1 MATTKWYT
9 ISELSGF
16 NSQNGYVGE
25 TSWFWGRYS
34 KGARSGYIGVGNVNG
49 SSRSAVLVF
58 WLPFPSS
65 LISSNIT
72 IDKIEVQMNQTVSS
86 GISSGKNYATY
97 ACTTAV
103 QPDTPKAW
111 NGSGQTNDPKIFAT
125 DNSITTKTS
134 GTTWNPTYTYKVTNR
149 SNLPAGTK
157 GCYIQFSGGNYQV
170 QSMSEFTMGPNTY
183 PRFKFTYTDSSSTPT
198 NYTIT
203 YNPNGAPGSSVSVSV
218 ASGSKYT
225 LRSCPWTRSGYTFK
239 GWSASPTGTTPASSP
254 QTCTG
259 NKTWYAIWQSDA
271 SSKTIFFYPIS
282 TSGLVGDYPGQKIAS
297 SKDSYFK
304 FPTMSDLKWTRS
316 GFTLQYW
323 NTNRQLSGT
332 NYYPGSSYQI
342 AYSDLQDSYYAVWQ
356 PSTPNNVTF
365 TFDPGSY
372 SDGSKV
378 SYTRSYAYSTREV
391 SLPDGDNYFTG
402 RSDSGSQ
409 KNFYLTCDCG
419 AGSFSNGVSVAQ
431 VSNDW
436 TRLQTQYV
444 QTAWQLD
451 DTVTSK
457 DPLNSYMPNQNVT
470 FYPYW
475 GSTSNTWQYDVV
487 LKIPNEQPTRSGY
500 SFVEWNTSSSG
511 RGTSYQPGGSIHQL
525 KTDGS
530 FSNKTLYAIWETNQ
544 VYINYYI
551 DNDTA
556 QPTNT
561 VVQGPY
567 DVGDTVK
574 LSDGSGWISS
584 KWGSSVT
591 FYTNYN
597 FQGGSFSNG
606 VTPNST
612 YSVSRTGKYD
622 WVISGWL
629 RGSQHYELSEQ
640 IRLNSNISLYPYWA
654 DSSSIVSHA
663 KFTPITPIRKG
674 YKFLNWNTQ
683 ANGNGTA
690 YYANTNYDTS
700 DIDKDLTLYAIWE
713 PEWTIK
719 INNGTSWGD
728 YHVWIYTGVTSNNGW
743 QQAIPYVYDGSN
755 WKLTKI

>member
-16 NSQNGYVGE
+16 NSKNGYVGG

-65 LISSNIT
+65 LINSNIT

-97 ACTTAV
+97 ACATGV

-111 NGSGQTNDPKIFAT
+111 NGTGQTNNPKIFAT
-125 DNSITTKTS
+125 DNTVTTRTA

-149 SNLPAGTK
+149 SNLPAGSK

-183 PRFKFTYTDSSSTPT
+183 PRFRFTYTDSSSTPT
-198 NYTIT
+198 PTNYTIT
-203 YNPNGAPGSSVSVSV
+203 YYRNFSTSDNTTKSGGTV
-218 ASGSKYT
+218 ASGKYYE
-225 LRSCPWTRSGYTFK
+225 LIACPWTRSGYSFN
-239 GWSASPTGTTPASSP
+239 GWATSRSASSGHGANTSVQAFKNQTWYATWVQNVVTQYTVNFYPGDHANVSNTLANAISRTYPEDGSLELLSSTAFTGQPDYTYYTTNYYLQGGDVTSYNYPSSSSRYTRSGSSSNYCYSVRDDKKTDYSYEYWRGSDGYLRRCGDTYTGLNKNMDMWPNWTGTTNYNAQFNPP
-254 QTCTG
+254 
-259 NKTWYAIWQSDA
+259 DA
-271 SSKTIFFYPIS
+271 SRTGY
-282 TSGLVGDYPGQKIAS
+282 
-297 SKDSYFK
+297 
-304 FPTMSDLKWTRS
+304 R
-316 GFTLQYW
+316 
-323 NTNRQLSGT
+323 LSGWAT
-332 NYYPGSSYQI
+332 SSTG
-342 AYSDLQDSYYAVWQ
+342 
-356 PSTPNNVTF
+356 TPNYQ
-365 TFDPGSY
+365 S
-372 SDGSKV
+372 
-378 SYTRSYAYSTREV
+378 
-391 SLPDGDNYFTG
+391 
-402 RSDSGSQ
+402 
-409 KNFYLTCDCG
+409 
-419 AGSFSNGVSVAQ
+419 
-431 VSNDW
+431 
-436 TRLQTQYV
+436 
-444 QTAWQLD
+444 
-451 DTVTSK
+451 
-457 DPLNSYMPNQNVT
+457 
-470 FYPYW
+470 
-475 GSTSNTWQYDVV
+475 
-487 LKIPNEQPTRSGY
+487 
-500 SFVEWNTSSSG
+500 
-511 RGTSYQPGGSIHQL
+511 GTSYQQS
-525 KTDGS
+525 
-530 FSNKTLYAIWETNQ
+530 SNQNLYAIWEADQ
-544 VYINYYI
+544 VYINYYT
-551 DNDTA
+551 DNVTA
-556 QPTNT
+556 QPTST

-567 DVGDTVK
+567 DIGDTVK
-574 LSDGSGWISS
+574 LSNGSGWTSS
-584 KWGSSVT
+584 KWGTSVT
-591 FYTNYN
+591 FQTNYN

-629 RGSQHYELSEQ
+629 HGSQHYELEDW
-640 IRLNSNISLYPYWA
+640 ITLNSNISFYPYWA

-690 YYANTNYDTS
+690 YYANTEYDTS
-700 DIDKDLTLYAIWE
+700 AIDEDLTLYAIWE

-719 INNGTSWGD
+719 INNGTNWGD
-728 YHVWIYTGVTSNNGW
+728 YHVWIYTGATSNNGW

>member
-16 NSQNGYVGE
+16 NSKNGYIGE
-25 TSWFWGRYS
+25 TSWYWGKYNN
-34 KGARSGYIGVGNVNG
+34 GARSGYIGVGNVNG

-72 IDKIEVQMNQTVSS
+72 IDEIEVQMNQTVSS
-86 GISSGKNYATY
+86 GISSGNNYATY
-97 ACTTAV
+97 ACAVGV

-111 NGSGQTNDPKIFAT
+111 NGSGRTNNPKIFAT
-125 DNSITTKTS
+125 DNTVTTRTA

-149 SNLPAGTK
+149 SNLPAGSK

-183 PRFKFTYTDSSSTPT
+183 PRFRFTYTDSSSTPT

-203 YNPNGAPGSSVSVSV
+203 YYRNFSTSDNTKQSGGTVASGKYYVLDDCHWTRQGYSFNGWVASRSSSVIYDPGSSVKASSNQTWYATWTQNVTQYTVKFYPGDHATVSNTSANAISRTYTEGGSLTLLSNTAFTGESEYTYYTTNYYLQGGDI
-218 ASGSKYT
+218 ASYNYPSSSSSY
-225 LRSCPWTRSGYTFK
+225 TRSGSSSNYCYSVRDDKKSSYSYEYWYGSDTSGIRKCGDTYNNLDGNINMWPYWSETVNYNAQFNPPDASRTGYRLS
-239 GWSASPTGTTPASSP
+239 GWATSPTGTP
-254 QTCTG
+254 
-259 NKTWYAIWQSDA
+259 NY
-271 SSKTIFFYPIS
+271 Y
-282 TSGLVGDYPGQKIAS
+282 
-297 SKDSYFK
+297 
-304 FPTMSDLKWTRS
+304 
-316 GFTLQYW
+316 
-323 NTNRQLSGT
+323 SGT
-332 NYYPGSSYQI
+332 NYQQSS
-342 AYSDLQDSYYAVWQ
+342 
-356 PSTPNNVTF
+356 
-365 TFDPGSY
+365 
-372 SDGSKV
+372 
-378 SYTRSYAYSTREV
+378 
-391 SLPDGDNYFTG
+391 
-402 RSDSGSQ
+402 
-409 KNFYLTCDCG
+409 
-419 AGSFSNGVSVAQ
+419 
-431 VSNDW
+431 
-436 TRLQTQYV
+436 
-444 QTAWQLD
+444 
-451 DTVTSK
+451 
-457 DPLNSYMPNQNVT
+457 NQN
-470 FYPYW
+470 
-475 GSTSNTWQYDVV
+475 
-487 LKIPNEQPTRSGY
+487 
-500 SFVEWNTSSSG
+500 
-511 RGTSYQPGGSIHQL
+511 
-525 KTDGS
+525 
-530 FSNKTLYAIWETNQ
+530 LYAIWEADQ
-544 VYINYYI
+544 VYINYYT

-556 QPTNT
+556 QPTDT

-567 DVGDTVK
+567 DIGDTVT
-574 LSDGSGWISS
+574 LSNGSGWFSS

-591 FYTNYN
+591 FYTYYN

-663 KFTPITPIRKG
+663 AFTPFTPIRKG

-690 YYANTNYDTS
+690 YYANTEYDTS
-700 DIDKDLTLYAIWE
+700 AIDKDLTLYAIWE

-728 YHVWIYTGVTSNNGW
+728 YHVWIYTGATSNNGW

>member
-111 NGSGQTNDPKIFAT
+111 NGTGQTNNPKIFAT

-134 GTTWNPTYTYKVTNR
+134 GTTWNPTYTYTVTNR
-149 SNLPAGTK
+149 RNLPAGTK

-170 QSMSEFTMGPNTY
+170 QSMSEFTMGATTY

-297 SKDSYFK
+297 SNDSYFK

-342 AYSDLQDSYYAVWQ
+342 AYSDLQDS
-356 PSTPNNVTF
+356 
-365 TFDPGSY
+365 
-372 SDGSKV
+372 
-378 SYTRSYAYSTREV
+378 
-391 SLPDGDNYFTG
+391 
-402 RSDSGSQ
+402 
-409 KNFYLTCDCG
+409 
-419 AGSFSNGVSVAQ
+419 
-431 VSNDW
+431 
-436 TRLQTQYV
+436 
-444 QTAWQLD
+444 
-451 DTVTSK
+451 
-457 DPLNSYMPNQNVT
+457 
-470 FYPYW
+470 
-475 GSTSNTWQYDVV
+475 
-487 LKIPNEQPTRSGY
+487 
-500 SFVEWNTSSSG
+500 
-511 RGTSYQPGGSIHQL
+511 
-525 KTDGS
+525 
-530 FSNKTLYAIWETNQ
+530 
-544 VYINYYI
+544 
-551 DNDTA
+551 
-556 QPTNT
+556 
-561 VVQGPY
+561 
-567 DVGDTVK
+567 
-574 LSDGSGWISS
+574 
-584 KWGSSVT
+584 
-591 FYTNYN
+591 
-597 FQGGSFSNG
+597 
-606 VTPNST
+606 
-612 YSVSRTGKYD
+612 
-622 WVISGWL
+622 
-629 RGSQHYELSEQ
+629 
-640 IRLNSNISLYPYWA
+640 
-654 DSSSIVSHA
+654 
-663 KFTPITPIRKG
+663 
-674 YKFLNWNTQ
+674 
-683 ANGNGTA
+683 
-690 YYANTNYDTS
+690 
-700 DIDKDLTLYAIWE
+700 
-713 PEWTIK
+713 
-719 INNGTSWGD
+719 
-728 YHVWIYTGVTSNNGW
+728 
-743 QQAIPYVYDGSN
+743 
-755 WKLTKI
+755 

>member
-16 NSQNGYVGE
+16 NSKNGYVGE

-97 ACTTAV
+97 ACATGV

-111 NGSGQTNDPKIFAT
+111 NGTGQTNNPKIFAT

-149 SNLPAGTK
+149 SNLPAGSK

-170 QSMSEFTMGPNTY
+170 QSMSEFTMGATTY

-259 NKTWYAIWQSDA
+259 NKTWYAIWVKNVVTQYTVNFYPGDHAMVSNTPANAISRTYPEDG
-271 SSKTIFFYPIS
+271 SLELLSKTAFTGRPDYTYYTTNYYLQGGDVTSYNYP
-282 TSGLVGDYPGQKIAS
+282 S
-297 SKDSYFK
+297 SSSNY
-304 FPTMSDLKWTRS
+304 TRS
-316 GFTLQYW
+316 GSSSNYCYSVEDDKKTDYSYEYW
-323 NTNRQLSGT
+323 RGSDGYLRRCGDTYTGLNKNMDMWPNWTGSVGYNAQFNPPNATRTGYRLSGWATSPTGTPNYYSGT
-332 NYYPGSSYQI
+332 NYQQSS
-342 AYSDLQDSYYAVWQ
+342 
-356 PSTPNNVTF
+356 
-365 TFDPGSY
+365 
-372 SDGSKV
+372 
-378 SYTRSYAYSTREV
+378 
-391 SLPDGDNYFTG
+391 
-402 RSDSGSQ
+402 
-409 KNFYLTCDCG
+409 
-419 AGSFSNGVSVAQ
+419 
-431 VSNDW
+431 
-436 TRLQTQYV
+436 
-444 QTAWQLD
+444 
-451 DTVTSK
+451 
-457 DPLNSYMPNQNVT
+457 NQN
-470 FYPYW
+470 
-475 GSTSNTWQYDVV
+475 
-487 LKIPNEQPTRSGY
+487 
-500 SFVEWNTSSSG
+500 
-511 RGTSYQPGGSIHQL
+511 
-525 KTDGS
+525 
-530 FSNKTLYAIWETNQ
+530 LYAIWEADQ
-544 VYINYYI
+544 VYINYYT

-567 DVGDTVK
+567 DVGNRVQ

-584 KWGSSVT
+584 KWGTSVT

-629 RGSQHYELSEQ
+629 RGSQRYELSEQ

-690 YYANTNYDTS
+690 YYANTEYNTS
-700 DIDKDLTLYAIWE
+700 AIDKDLTLYAIWE

-728 YHVWIYTGVTSNNGW
+728 YHVWIYTGATSNNGW

>member
-16 NSQNGYVGE
+16 NSKNGYVGE

-86 GISSGKNYATY
+86 GIPSGKNYATY
-97 ACTTAV
+97 ACATGV

-111 NGSGQTNDPKIFAT
+111 NGTGQTNNPKIFAT

-149 SNLPAGTK
+149 SNLPAGSK

-203 YNPNGAPGSSVSVSV
+203 YYRNFDTSDNTTKSGGTV
-218 ASGSKYT
+218 ASGTYYVLDDCHWTRQGYSFNGWVASRSSSVIYNPGAEVRASSNQTWYATWVKNVTQYT
-225 LRSCPWTRSGYTFK
+225 VNFYPGVHATVSNTSANAISRTYTEGGSLTLLSSTAFTGESEYTYYTTNYYLQGGDVTSYNYPSSSSSYTRSGSSSNYCYSVRDDKKSSYSYDYWRGSDGYLRQCGDTYNNLSGDMNMWPDWSETVNYNAQFNPPNATRTGYRLS
-239 GWSASPTGTTPASSP
+239 GWATSPTGTP
-254 QTCTG
+254 
-259 NKTWYAIWQSDA
+259 NY
-271 SSKTIFFYPIS
+271 Y
-282 TSGLVGDYPGQKIAS
+282 
-297 SKDSYFK
+297 
-304 FPTMSDLKWTRS
+304 
-316 GFTLQYW
+316 
-323 NTNRQLSGT
+323 SGT
-332 NYYPGSSYQI
+332 NYQQSS
-342 AYSDLQDSYYAVWQ
+342 
-356 PSTPNNVTF
+356 
-365 TFDPGSY
+365 
-372 SDGSKV
+372 
-378 SYTRSYAYSTREV
+378 
-391 SLPDGDNYFTG
+391 
-402 RSDSGSQ
+402 
-409 KNFYLTCDCG
+409 
-419 AGSFSNGVSVAQ
+419 
-431 VSNDW
+431 
-436 TRLQTQYV
+436 
-444 QTAWQLD
+444 
-451 DTVTSK
+451 
-457 DPLNSYMPNQNVT
+457 NQN
-470 FYPYW
+470 
-475 GSTSNTWQYDVV
+475 
-487 LKIPNEQPTRSGY
+487 
-500 SFVEWNTSSSG
+500 
-511 RGTSYQPGGSIHQL
+511 
-525 KTDGS
+525 
-530 FSNKTLYAIWETNQ
+530 LYAIWEADQ
-544 VYINYYI
+544 VYINYYT
-551 DNDTA
+551 DKDTA

-567 DVGDTVK
+567 DVGDRVQ
-574 LSDGSGWISS
+574 LSDGSDWISS

-622 WVISGWL
+622 WIISGWL
-629 RGSQHYELSEQ
+629 RGNQHYELSEQ

-690 YYANTNYDTS
+690 YYANTEYNTS
-700 DIDKDLTLYAIWE
+700 AIDKDLTLYAIWE

-719 INNGTSWGD
+719 INNGTNWGD
-728 YHVWIYTGVTSNNGW
+728 YHVWIYTGTTSNNGW

>member
-97 ACTTAV
+97 ACATGV

-111 NGSGQTNDPKIFAT
+111 NGTGQTNNPKIFAT
-125 DNSITTKTS
+125 DNTVTTRTA

-183 PRFKFTYTDSSSTPT
+183 PKFRFTYTDSSTPSVS
-198 NYTIT
+198 NKTISFFPIYQLT
-203 YNPNGAPGSSVSVSV
+203 SGSSPGYVTAFSNKSTFRFPT
-218 ASGSKYT
+218 ASDLG
-225 LRSCPWTRSGYTFK
+225 WTRSGYTL
-239 GWSASPTGTTPASSP
+239 A
-254 QTCTG
+254 
-259 NKTWYAIWQSDA
+259 N
-271 SSKTIFFYPIS
+271 
-282 TSGLVGDYPGQKIAS
+282 
-297 SKDSYFK
+297 
-304 FPTMSDLKWTRS
+304 
-316 GFTLQYW
+316 W
-323 NTNRQLSGT
+323 NTTQSSTGT
-332 NYYPGSSYQI
+332 NYSPGSTYAI
-342 AYSDLQDSYYAVWQ
+342 TYSDLQSSYYARWQ
-356 PSTPNNVTF
+356 QNAPSTVTF
-365 TFDPGSY
+365 TFDPGDY

-378 SYTRSYAYSTREV
+378 SYTRSYAYNTTKEI
-391 SLPDGDNYFTG
+391 SLPDGDDYFTG

-409 KNFYLTCDCG
+409 EFFYLTCDCG

-444 QTAWQLD
+444 QNGWSLNNG
-451 DTVTSK
+451 VTSG
-457 DPLNSYMPNQNVT
+457 DCLTRYTPNRDAT

-475 GSTSNTWQYDVV
+475 GGERISHWEWDVV
-487 LKIPNEQPTRSGY
+487 LKIPSEKPTRSGY
-500 SFVEWNTSSSG
+500 SFVKWNTNSSG
-511 RGTSYQPGGSIHQL
+511 TETSYQPGDSIRQL
-525 KTDGS
+525 ASNGY
-530 FSNKTLYAIWETNQ
+530 FSNITLYAIWRTSEFKITFSPGNYGQGRSKELTTTNGQ
-544 VYINYYI
+544 LTTLPSDYFTRPAGTTYYFNYYLQGGTMSTPPGFSV
-551 DNDTA
+551 DTPATYGPHYQTSNKTTYYHNYWNNDPNGTS
-556 QPTNT
+556 Q
-561 VVQGPY
+561 
-567 DVGDTVK
+567 
-574 LSDGSGWISS
+574 SGEGVNYWNCNKTYTFTSNLTLYPE
-584 KWGSSVT
+584 WGSRVPK
-591 FYTNYN
+591 YTLP
-597 FQGGSFSNG
+597 
-606 VTPNST
+606 TPT
-612 YSVSRTGKYD
+612 KV
-622 WVISGWL
+622 
-629 RGSQHYELSEQ
+629 
-640 IRLNSNISLYPYWA
+640 
-654 DSSSIVSHA
+654 
-663 KFTPITPIRKG
+663 G
-674 YKFLNWNTQ
+674 YKFVAWNTNAQ
-683 ANGNGTA
+683 GTG
-690 YYANTNYDTS
+690 TNYAAGTEFALRS
-700 DIDKDLTLYAIWE
+700 NKTFYAIWE

-719 INNGTSWGD
+719 INNRTTWGD
-728 YHVWIYTGVTSNNGW
+728 YHVWIYTGATSNNGW

>member
-16 NSQNGYVGE
+16 NSKNGYVGE

-86 GISSGKNYATY
+86 GISSGQNYATY
-97 ACTTAV
+97 ACAVGV

-111 NGSGQTNDPKIFAT
+111 NGSGQTNNPKVFAT
-125 DNSITTKTS
+125 DNSVTTRTA

-149 SNLPAGTK
+149 NNLPAGSK

-170 QSMSEFTMGPNTY
+170 QSMSQFTMGPNTY
-183 PRFKFTYTDSSSTPT
+183 PRFRFTYTDSSSTPT

-203 YNPNGAPGSSVSVSV
+203 YYRNFSTSDNTTKRGGTV
-218 ASGSKYT
+218 ASGDYYILEDCDWPRQGYSFNGWVASRSSSVIYNPGAEVQAFKNQTWYATWVQNEYT
-225 LRSCPWTRSGYTFK
+225 IKFYPGNHATVSNTPANAITRYTENGSLTLLSNTAFTGQPDYTYYTTNYYLQGGDVTSYNYPSSSSRYTRSGSSSNYCYSVEDDKKTDYNYEYWYGSDTSGVRKCGDTYNNLNQDINMWPNWTGTTNYNAQFNPPDASRTGYRLS
-239 GWSASPTGTTPASSP
+239 GWATSPTGTPNY
-254 QTCTG
+254 Q
-259 NKTWYAIWQSDA
+259 
-271 SSKTIFFYPIS
+271 
-282 TSGLVGDYPGQKIAS
+282 
-297 SKDSYFK
+297 
-304 FPTMSDLKWTRS
+304 
-316 GFTLQYW
+316 
-323 NTNRQLSGT
+323 SGT
-332 NYYPGSSYQI
+332 NYQQS
-342 AYSDLQDSYYAVWQ
+342 
-356 PSTPNNVTF
+356 
-365 TFDPGSY
+365 
-372 SDGSKV
+372 
-378 SYTRSYAYSTREV
+378 
-391 SLPDGDNYFTG
+391 
-402 RSDSGSQ
+402 
-409 KNFYLTCDCG
+409 
-419 AGSFSNGVSVAQ
+419 
-431 VSNDW
+431 
-436 TRLQTQYV
+436 
-444 QTAWQLD
+444 
-451 DTVTSK
+451 
-457 DPLNSYMPNQNVT
+457 
-470 FYPYW
+470 
-475 GSTSNTWQYDVV
+475 
-487 LKIPNEQPTRSGY
+487 
-500 SFVEWNTSSSG
+500 
-511 RGTSYQPGGSIHQL
+511 
-525 KTDGS
+525 
-530 FSNKTLYAIWETNQ
+530 SNKTLYAIWEASQ
-544 VYINYYI
+544 VYINYYT

-567 DVGDTVK
+567 DVGDTVQ
-574 LSDGSGWISS
+574 LSNGSGWISS
-584 KWGSSVT
+584 KWGTSVT

-663 KFTPITPIRKG
+663 AFTPITPIRKG

-683 ANGNGTA
+683 ANGSGTA
-690 YYANTNYDTS
+690 YYANTEYDTS
-700 DIDKDLTLYAIWE
+700 DIDKNLTLYAIWE

-719 INNGTSWGD
+719 INNGTNWGD
-728 YHVWIYTGVTSNNGW
+728 YHVWIYTGATSNNGW

>member
-111 NGSGQTNDPKIFAT
+111 NGSGRTNDPKIFAT

-170 QSMSEFTMGPNTY
+170 QSMSEFTMGATTY
-183 PRFKFTYTDSSSTPT
+183 PRFRFTYTDSSSTPT

-203 YNPNGAPGSSVSVSV
+203 YYRNFSTSDNTTKSGGTV
-218 ASGSKYT
+218 ASGKYYD
-225 LRSCPWTRSGYTFK
+225 LMACPWTRFGYSFNGWAASRSASSGHGAGTSVQAFNNQTWYATWVQNVTQYTVNFYPGDHANVSNTSANAISRTYTK
-239 GWSASPTGTTPASSP
+239 GGSLTLLSNTAFTGESEYTYYTTNYYLQGGDIASYNYPSSSSSYTRSGSSSNYCYSVRDDKKSSYSYEYWYGSDTSGIRKCGDTYNNLDGNINMWPYWTGTVSYNAQFNPPNASRTGYRLSGWATSPTGTPNY
-254 QTCTG
+254 Q
-259 NKTWYAIWQSDA
+259 
-271 SSKTIFFYPIS
+271 
-282 TSGLVGDYPGQKIAS
+282 
-297 SKDSYFK
+297 
-304 FPTMSDLKWTRS
+304 
-316 GFTLQYW
+316 
-323 NTNRQLSGT
+323 SGT
-332 NYYPGSSYQI
+332 NYQQSS
-342 AYSDLQDSYYAVWQ
+342 
-356 PSTPNNVTF
+356 
-365 TFDPGSY
+365 
-372 SDGSKV
+372 
-378 SYTRSYAYSTREV
+378 
-391 SLPDGDNYFTG
+391 
-402 RSDSGSQ
+402 
-409 KNFYLTCDCG
+409 
-419 AGSFSNGVSVAQ
+419 
-431 VSNDW
+431 
-436 TRLQTQYV
+436 
-444 QTAWQLD
+444 
-451 DTVTSK
+451 
-457 DPLNSYMPNQNVT
+457 NQN
-470 FYPYW
+470 
-475 GSTSNTWQYDVV
+475 
-487 LKIPNEQPTRSGY
+487 
-500 SFVEWNTSSSG
+500 
-511 RGTSYQPGGSIHQL
+511 
-525 KTDGS
+525 
-530 FSNKTLYAIWETNQ
+530 LYAIWEADQ
-544 VYINYYI
+544 VYINYYT

-567 DVGDTVK
+567 DVGDRVQ
-574 LSDGSGWISS
+574 LSNGSGWISS

-629 RGSQHYELSEQ
+629 RGSQRYELSEQ

-663 KFTPITPIRKG
+663 AFTPITPIRKG

-690 YYANTNYDTS
+690 YYANTEYNTS
-700 DIDKDLTLYAIWE
+700 AIDKDLTLYAIWE

-728 YHVWIYTGVTSNNGW
+728 YHVWIYTGATSNNGW